1 MSLNGPQRP
10 SRSRVRSSPGVG
22 GAHRA
27 RAIRHVPA
35 RASLLA
41 SLLALALLLALP
53 RAGVSQA
60 AMPPLEDLLHVMP
73 GADRFEDPEGTPPV
87 IRGFRVDP
95 DTGAETLV
103 GYLFLTPDLPP
114 EVKGYDAPIE
124 VLVGMDL
131 TGTLTG
137 VRVMRYWESLYRTRG
152 HFFGTRGFQEQFAGK
167 HISDPFRIRRDL
179 DGISGATISVDAMAR
194 SVRDSARRVASAYLS
209 GAGGATGDEA
219 DRSAPVTL
227 ETLAARTWL
236 ELVDR
241 GPVERLMVARSDVL
255 LLELFLLHLWE
266 EGAGEILLGAES
278 FGQAMDRAGERAETD
293 HLLLLGLDGSLIW
306 FRPHLLSL
314 VQDGDTLSA
323 SSDDVILFEPPR
335 GGKVGDQLRSAG
347 IWMVDGRFDLSRPF
361 TVRFG
366 GALGM
371 DVASLEV
378 PGRTPPAVRV
388 AEAPVPPPDADRDPP
403 ERPSAPEDT
412 TGGEGTTG
420 ETEETRETRDEGGD
434 GPESPRVEGGG
445 EVEGDP
451 GPAAAAPP
459 GPGAGSPERTLDF
472 SFLDDEVE
480 ESQWARTLAQTSWGR
495 VGRFALLLVLVTAAF
510 LTRLPP
516 LRWAALGGTLLLLG
530 FVDHGFLSISHVTSA
545 LTVGPG
551 IFLGDVALL
560 LMVAFTVVT
569 TLLWGRVFCGYLCP
583 FGALQDLLERVVPRR
598 FRRELPPRAHRLA
611 LRAKYGVLAVI
622 VVPAALGFQLYIFQY
637 FEPFGTVFFFSASAV
652 LWAIALTFLAAA
664 AVVPRFYCRY
674 ACPLGAALALGS
686 LLSPF
691 RIRRVEQCQVC
702 TVCERSCPT
711 GAIRKEAVDFP
722 ECVRCGICEVKLRE
736 RAGSCRHSMD
746 EIRPRLVQ
754 LRVPAGREG

>member
-10 SRSRVRSSPGVG
+10 FHPLVGVT
-22 GAHRA
+22 
-27 RAIRHVPA
+27 IVV
-35 RASLLA
+35 
-41 SLLALALLLALP
+41 LALAFLLALP
-53 RAGVSQA
+53 RAGVAQD

-73 GADRFEDPEGTPPV
+73 GADRFEGPDGTPPV

-95 DTGAETLV
+95 ETGAETLL
-103 GYLFLTPDLPP
+103 GYLFLTSDLPP

-152 HFFGTRGFQEQFAGK
+152 HFFGTRGFQEQFTGK

-209 GAGGATGDEA
+209 GPGAGAGGGV
-219 DRSAPVTL
+219 DRGAPVTL
-227 ETLAARTWL
+227 ETLAERSWL

-241 GPVERLMVARSDVL
+241 GPVDRLMVVRSDVM
-255 LLELFLLHLWE
+255 LLEIFVLHLWE
-266 EGAGEILLGAES
+266 EGAGEILLGAEP
-278 FGQAMDRAGERAETD
+278 FAQALDRAGERAGTD

-306 FRPHLLSL
+306 FRPHLLGL

-323 SSDDVILFEPPR
+323 SSDDLILFEPPR

-347 IWMVDGRFDLSRPF
+347 IWMVDGRFDMTRPF
-361 TVRFG
+361 TLHFG

-371 DVASLEV
+371 DVATLEV
-378 PGRTPPAVRV
+378 PGRAPPAARV
-388 AEAPVPPPDADRDPP
+388 AEAPAPAPPPAPEGAPREAADPAPAAAPEPGGAVAPGTAGVAPTAGDPAREADPP
-403 ERPSAPEDT
+403 GPPEAPEVREA
-412 TGGEGTTG
+412 TGAAPGGAGAPGEAAA
-420 ETEETRETRDEGGD
+420 
-434 GPESPRVEGGG
+434 
-445 EVEGDP
+445 VEGDRP
-451 GPAAAAPP
+451 DAPAGEA
-459 GPGAGSPERTLDF
+459 LDF

-480 ESQWARTLAQTSWGR
+480 ESQWARTLARTSWGR

-510 LTRLPP
+510 LTRLPA

-551 IFLGDVALL
+551 VFLGDVALL
-560 LMVAFTVVT
+560 MMVVFTVVT

-598 FRRELPPRAHRLA
+598 FRRELSPRAHHLA
-611 LRAKYGVLAVI
+611 LRAKYGVLALI

-652 LWAIALTFLAAA
+652 LWTIALAFLAAA

-674 ACPLGAALALGS
+674 ACPLGAALAVGS
-686 LLSPF
+686 RLSPF

-702 TVCERSCPT
+702 TVCERACPT
-711 GAIRKEAVDFP
+711 GAIRKEVVDFP

-736 RAGSCRHSMD
+736 RAGTCRHPME

-754 LRVPAGREG
+754 LRIPAGREG